1 MSRDSEGGCSTGLF
15 CVVVWRR
22 GDRRGLVEGVLLFE
36 EAELFSRIK
45 YYLDLVFWVLWMYL
59 FRRFSNELEYLRYL
73 FLDEDRDRE
82 HIDTKSSR
90 VIA

>member
-1 MSRDSEGGCSTGLF
+1 MDWLKEYYY
-15 CVVVWRR
+15 
-22 GDRRGLVEGVLLFE
+22 FE
-36 EAELFSRIK
+36 EEELFWII
-45 YYLDLVFWVLWMYL
+45 YYLDLVSWGLWMYP
-59 FRRFSNELEYLRYL
+59 FPRFSNKLEYLRYL